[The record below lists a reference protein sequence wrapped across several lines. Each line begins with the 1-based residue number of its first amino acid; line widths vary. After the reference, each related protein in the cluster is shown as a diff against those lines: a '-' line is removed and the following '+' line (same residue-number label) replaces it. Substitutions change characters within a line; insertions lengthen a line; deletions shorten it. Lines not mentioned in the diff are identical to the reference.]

1 MMGDEVTSVEI
12 KGIYMVSTSTGH
24 APVVLLT
31 DDGHRFLPIYI
42 GISEAIS
49 INAALRGEV
58 PSRPMTHDL
67 IMSILEN
74 FDASILTVIID
85 DVDEGI
91 YYAQL
96 SIKVNGTEK
105 QLDARPSDCIAL
117 AIRSDTKV
125 LIRRSILDD
134 GALSKDDLDI
144 KEMDSFF

>member
-1 MMGDEVTSVEI
+1 MGDEVIAVEI
-12 KGIYMVSTSTGH
+12 KGIYMVSTTTGH

-49 INAALRGEV
+49 INAALRGEI

-74 FDASILTVIID
+74 FEASIVTVVID

-91 YYAQL
+91 YFARL

-117 AIRSDTKV
+117 AIRSDTQV

-134 GALSKDDLDI
+134 SAISKDELDI
-144 KEMDSFF
+144 KEMDLFM

>member
-1 MMGDEVTSVEI
+1 MMTDDVTPVEV

-24 APVVLLT
+24 TPVVLLT

-49 INAALRGEV
+49 INAAMRGEI

-74 FDASILTVIID
+74 FHASIATVVID

-117 AIRSDTKV
+117 AVRSDITV
-125 LIRRSILDD
+125 LVRRSILEDS
-134 GALSKDDLDI
+134 AISKDDLDI
-144 KEMDSFF
+144 KEIDSFF